1 MGSAIAQCRT
11 TNSESHPVDE
21 RQSRTALE
29 SSSSESSYCGST
41 KHLTLDH
48 VIPRSKGGTRVE
60 PGHASFLLPADLP
73 ELEEL
78 EAALQREYN
87 PNATILLVDDASVE
101 VNLSGCWVAES
112 KEAQEGMF
120 LTVMSNSLSPFR
132 AATPTET
139 LRERIERFIY
149 KLWQMSEVYISSLA

>member
-1 MGSAIAQCRT
+1 MLKLNYTDVGLFMERTMPNPELLIAQR
-11 TNSESHPVDE
+11 VLVAM
-21 RQSRTALE
+21 RLGQ
-29 SSSSESSYCGST
+29 
-41 KHLTLDH
+41 TLY
-48 VIPRSKGGTRVE
+48 VE

-78 EAALQREYN
+78 EAALQRQYN
-87 PNATILLVDDASVE
+87 PNATILLVDDASVK
-101 VNLSGCWVAES
+101 VNLSGCWVSES

-149 KLWQMSEVYISSLA
+149 KLWQMSEVHISSPA